1 MFIEGYDDRIWSWN
15 EEKSTD
21 KEELTDEK
29 EVTDQKEY
37 LNLSNMPALEGDEE
51 VREGKRLKILTPN
64 IY

>member
-1 MFIEGYDDRIWSWN
+1 MVRD